1 MEPVDDSEAP
11 SESLHTVP
19 IYQLDA
25 SSSDSETDDPARI
38 ASTVGPMLQPGQPYR
53 VPVIPPQR
61 SYTAPLPRHER
72 QPSELS
78 MAAESIQTRPS
89 VDEDLF
95 AEESTS
101 EEEETQTT
109 RIDIP
114 SGPVLVASPTPPYE
128 TRSTRDV
135 PEIPERVGLSPTRL
149 SEPRHELTR
158 ENVEKGIHQKSPE
171 QLQVPK
177 GYVPKE
183 GVKTP
188 EKQSFRDREREQRR
202 SRDESY
208 HHHRESSDLLPLTLV
223 SGGGGGGLSFST
235 HYAFLSPP
243 FGLVLSR
250 IQILARVT
258 WFSQLVIFNIV
269 YACYKLSEGSST
281 SNGTTTTDGKNYASN
296 LIGLVILPILFFIL
310 YVIFVT
316 GWTYT
321 DLRSKGFDPTF
332 TVIYFSPL
340 MFFALF
346 FEEKKRVDAS
356 KFHEVNY
363 GAKWWRIG
371 TSSVRESII
380 MTIYCLFV
388 VAFVISDLVGRALNQ
403 PNAQVS
409 KVFDD
414 FVPFLFILVVFILG
428 FITSIWV
435 VVEALVDG
443 TMYGIGEGRK
453 RLVGVAPNAFK
464 AKR

>member
-1 MEPVDDSEAP
+1 MEPVDDSQAP
-11 SESLHTVP
+11 SESLQTVP

-25 SSSDSETDDPARI
+25 SSSDSDSDAPRRIETTA
-38 ASTVGPMLQPGQPYR
+38 GPIPQLVQSHR
-53 VPVIPPQR
+53 LPVMPPQR
-61 SYTAPLPRHER
+61 SYTNPLPHHER

-78 MAAESIQTRPS
+78 MAAESVQTRPS

-95 AEESTS
+95 AEDSTS
-101 EEEETQTT
+101 EEEETPTT

-114 SGPVLVASPTPPYE
+114 SGPVLVASPTPTYE

-135 PEIPERVGLSPTRL
+135 PETPARVEGRSLSPSML
-149 SEPRHELTR
+149 NEPRHDLTR
-158 ENVEKGIHQKSPE
+158 ENVEKGIHRKSPE

-183 GVKTP
+183 NVKTP
-188 EKQSFRDREREQRR
+188 EKQSFREREREQRR
-202 SRDESY
+202 SRDETY

-223 SGGGGGGLSFST
+223 SDRGGSGLSYST

-243 FGLVLSR
+243 FGRVLTR
-250 IQILARVT
+250 TQIMARVT

-269 YACYKLSEGSST
+269 YACYKLSGGSSST
-281 SNGTTTTDGKNYASN
+281 ADGKNYTSN
-296 LIGLVILPILFFIL
+296 LIGLVILPMIFFIL
-310 YVIFVT
+310 YIVFVT
-316 GWTYT
+316 GWTYR
-321 DLRSKGFDPTF
+321 DLKKKGFDPSF
-332 TVIYFSPL
+332 TVIYYSPL

-346 FEEKKRVDAS
+346 FDEKKRVDVS

-371 TSSVRESII
+371 TSGVRESII
-380 MTIYCLFV
+380 MTVYCLFV

-414 FVPFLFILVVFILG
+414 FVPFLFMLVVFTLG

-435 VVEALVDG
+435 VVEALVTG
-443 TMYGIGEGRK
+443 SMHGSGEGRK
-453 RLVGVAPNAFK
+453 NMVGVAPNAFK
-464 AKR
+464 TKRG